1 VEGRGEIENRE
12 KSEEKK
18 LEARGEIENIEEQGD
33 KVGGKR
39 RN

>member
-1 VEGRGEIENRE
+1 MEGRVEIENRE